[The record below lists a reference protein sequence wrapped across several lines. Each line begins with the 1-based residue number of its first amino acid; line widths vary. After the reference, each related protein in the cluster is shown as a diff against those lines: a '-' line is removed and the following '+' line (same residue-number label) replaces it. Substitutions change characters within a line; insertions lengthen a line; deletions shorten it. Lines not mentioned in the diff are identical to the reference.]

1 MAGVSLRERLR
12 ALPGLE
18 ASNLPVTVGAVAL
31 GCWLLASNGVYVDRG
46 VGAGVVFNP
55 ISYLTSM
62 VLHFDWAHFASNMRW
77 WLPIGVVF
85 TLLTSNRH
93 VLLVAV
99 VAHVSTQIVS
109 SGLLRFVSG
118 LSVAV
123 FAVLT
128 ATLVRSIGV
137 AFQNRSM
144 EALQN
149 ALAALLIPVL
159 TGVLLIAIV
168 VGPSWVGHLEH
179 FFGALFGAAIESMYV
194 LRGHESATAEPGAPD
209 RSIR

>member
-12 ALPGLE
+12 AVPGVEL
-18 ASNLPVTVGAVAL
+18 SNLPVTVGAVAL
-31 GCWLLASNGVYVDRG
+31 VCWLLASNGVYVDRSAGSG
-46 VGAGVVFNP
+46 VLLNP

-62 VLHFDWAHFASNMRW
+62 VVHFHWAHFASNVRW

-118 LSVAV
+118 LSVVV

-137 AFQNRSM
+137 AFQNYPM
-144 EALQN
+144 ETLQN
-149 ALAALLIPVL
+149 ALAVLLIPVL
-159 TGVLLIAIV
+159 TGVFLVVIV

-194 LRGHESATAEPGAPD
+194 LRDHESTTTRPD
-209 RSIR
+209 GLG

>member
-1 MAGVSLRERLR
+1 MDVESLRERAR
-12 ALPGLE
+12 AVPGLE
-18 ASNLPVTVGAVAL
+18 PSNVPAVVAGVAL
-31 GCWLLASNGVYVDRG
+31 VCWVLASNGVYVDRSA
-46 VGAGVVFNP
+46 GAGVVFNP

-62 VLHFDWAHFASNMRW
+62 FLHFHWAHFVSNVRW

-99 VAHVSTQIVS
+99 AAHLSTQIVS

-118 LSVAV
+118 LSVVV

-137 AFQNRSM
+137 AFQNHSM
-144 EALQN
+144 ETLQN
-149 ALAALLIPVL
+149 ALAVLLIPVL
-159 TGVLLIAIV
+159 AGVFLIVIV

-179 FFGALFGAAIESMYV
+179 FFGALFGAAVESMYV
-194 LRGHESATAEPGAPD
+194 LRDHESAAADQPVPERRT
-209 RSIR
+209 R

>member
-1 MAGVSLRERLR
+1 MDIVSLRERVR
-12 ALPGLE
+12 AAPWL
-18 ASNLPVTVGAVAL
+18 ASSNVPVVVVGVAL
-31 GCWLLASNGVYVDRG
+31 VCWGLASNGVYVDRS
-46 VGAGVVFNP
+46 VGTGVVLNP
-55 ISYLTSM
+55 LSYLTSM
-62 VLHFDWAHFASNMRW
+62 VLHFHWAHFASNMRW
-77 WLPIGVVF
+77 WLPVGVVF

-99 VAHVSTQIVS
+99 AAHLSTQIVS

-118 LSVAV
+118 LSVVV

-137 AFQNRSM
+137 AFQNHST
-144 EALQN
+144 ETLQN
-149 ALAALLIPVL
+149 ALAVLLIPVL
-159 TGVLLIAIV
+159 AGVFLIVIV

-194 LRGHESATAEPGAPD
+194 LRDHEATTAAPSVPA
-209 RSIR
+209 RRLP